1 MDSNLIC
8 VGLLVV
14 ITFVQLVQLYRN
26 WSAARRMMSD
36 ARQAV
41 KAGADK
47 VKEKLSSKKEKGEDS
62 EKE

>member
-8 VGLLVV
+8 VGLL
-14 ITFVQLVQLYRN
+14 ILIAFVQLVILYRN
-26 WSAARRMMSD
+26 WAYARRMMSD